1 MQKNSTD
8 LFYSNLPI
16 FEEGLIS
23 RLSNPNEFVDVPN
36 DWHVI
41 ITDVKGST
49 QAIQNG
55 LHQQVNLTATATIIS
70 ALNIAKK
77 KNLTFPF
84 FFGGDGATLLVPGSM
99 KDELL
104 SALSIYKRNVL
115 RAFDLELRVDEV
127 PVSSLYEKEQV
138 IKISKVKLSSKYTVP
153 IILGEGLIYAD
164 NLIKSRHVELEEE
177 SDESLLN
184 LEGMECRWDAIKPSE
199 KKNQVLCLLLRVMK
213 SSDQARIFKE
223 VFEIV
228 EEIYGSFEERRPIS
242 IENLK
247 LAAGLDR
254 FDTENK
260 LKFGSSS
267 PKRIAKSIIGYVA
280 GKVFLRRSS
289 GKEYLKNLVEL
300 SDTLVLNGMMN
311 TVISGTEV
319 QRKKL
324 DTKLQRLEEA
334 GQIVYGMNVCN
345 ESIMSCYVQDRKD
358 NHIHFIDGSEG
369 GYTAAAIKM
378 KRKLAAI

>member
-324 DTKLQRLEEA
+324 DTRLQRLEEA